1 MGQQHGLT
9 NLCSLVQ
16 IGGDLLVIL
25 GPELDVLWVRR
36 GEGGGEEG
44 GEGGRWREEGEVGS
58 SLAWPRPF
66 LELLL
71 RKKSALTF

>member
-1 MGQQHGLT
+1 M
-9 NLCSLVQ
+9 
-16 IGGDLLVIL
+16 L
-25 GPELDVLWVRR
+25 GSGPDSSSSWVWPNESKERKERR
-36 GEGGGEEG
+36 EEEG
-44 GEGGRWREEGEVGS
+44 GRRRGGGGREEGRRGGGGREEVKVGS